1 MKNDPSKLQNSTTTT
16 TTACTEAFTGAYCV
30 LFSSIT
36 S

>member
-1 MKNDPSKLQNSTTTT
+1 MKNDPSKLQNSTTT